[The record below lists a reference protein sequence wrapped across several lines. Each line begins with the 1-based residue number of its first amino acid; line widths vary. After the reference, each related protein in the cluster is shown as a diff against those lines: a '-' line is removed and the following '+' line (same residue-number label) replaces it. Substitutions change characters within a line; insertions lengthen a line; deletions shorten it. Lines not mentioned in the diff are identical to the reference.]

1 MDAVIS
7 RLNGALEGRYVVERP
22 LGEGGMA
29 TVYLADD
36 VRHGRRVAIKVLKPE
51 LAAMVGADR
60 FLAEIRTTANLLH
73 PHILPLHDSGNADG
87 FLFFVSPYI
96 DGETLR
102 DRLDR
107 EKQLPV
113 DEAVRISLAV
123 ASALQAAHEQGVV
136 HRDIKPA
143 NILLSRGEPL
153 VGDFGIAL
161 AVSESG
167 GHRLTETGLSV
178 GTPYY
183 MSPEQATGDRE
194 VGAQSDVY
202 ALGCVTYEMLVGD
215 PPYVGSTAQAVL
227 GKILTEAP
235 KPPTAVRPAVPENVE
250 GAVLKALEKLPADRF
265 QSAEAFGK
273 ALADPSFRYG
283 GGADAA
289 KPAAGPSRR
298 ATTVWKAATA
308 VATVAALMA
317 AGMALRWRPRPDTA
331 PVMYFDI
338 TLPPSLSLMNQQGVN
353 FDLSRDGSKIVFVG
367 QDSTGTQALW
377 LRTSDHLKP
386 TRLAGTDDP
395 RSPRFSPDGKAV
407 AYLSGTSLLRAS
419 LDGAPTVTVVP
430 DSVVGGQG
438 GGGVAWGDD
447 GFLYF
452 SRLAGGLWRVPA
464 GGGKPEVVRADDP
477 STVYSWFDV
486 LPGSGVLLYSN
497 TNALD
502 PTLTT
507 VFAMDLRSHQVK
519 SLLTGTMAR
528 YAPPASLIYATGQ
541 AQVLT
546 VPFDP
551 GRMDVTGS
559 PRPLLSGIQV
569 NSGSA
574 SYFAVSASGALLY
587 ATGIVGTAPTPEW
600 ISSDG
605 QETPLPGIPDGANL
619 RDPAISPDGKRI
631 AFTRALDPIDASSLY
646 PSSGPKV
653 TGDIWIYDTE
663 SKGGP
668 MAPLTLDGH
677 ASDPFWSPDGDE
689 VGYRMTGR
697 DGAVIDVRHSD
708 FSGQPRHLVPPA
720 AKIHGALNPYV
731 GAWTPDGRSILY
743 VDSVGRLVKAPVAGG
758 GTPSVVL
765 GSDVNA
771 TVFAISPDGRW
782 ITFASGVSGTSE
794 IWVAPLSGGGGR
806 IRVSV
811 SGGGHPVWTRDGKAI
826 IYLGPQ
832 DNWMRADV
840 RTSPDFTVTARDPIT
855 GSINFYS
862 DFDVAPDGR
871 ILALHRG
878 RGTSANGHT
887 MRLVTDWRRGLAGGG

>member
-1 MDAVIS
+1 MSDAVIL
-7 RLNGALEGRYVVERP
+7 RLNAALEGRYVVERA

-36 VRHGRRVAIKVLKPE
+36 VRHGRKVAIKVLKPE
-51 LAAMVGADR
+51 LAEMVGAER

-73 PHILPLHDSGNADG
+73 PHILPLHDSGEADG

-107 EKQLPV
+107 EKQLAV
-113 DEAVRISLAV
+113 EEAVRIAAAV

-153 VGDFGIAL
+153 VADFGIAL
-161 AVSESG
+161 AVRESG
-167 GHRLTETGLSV
+167 GNRLTETGLSV

-194 VGAQSDVY
+194 VGARSDVY

-215 PPYVGSTAQAVL
+215 PPHVGSTAQAVL
-227 GKILTEAP
+227 GKILTETPRAP
-235 KPPTAVRPAVPENVE
+235 AAVRPAVPQNVD

-265 QSAEAFGK
+265 PTAEAFAK

-283 GGADAA
+283 RTVE
-289 KPAAGPSRR
+289 AGPTPPPGSG
-298 ATTVWKAATA
+298 TIWKVATA
-308 VATVAALMA
+308 VSTVAAVAL
-317 AGMALRWRPRPDTA
+317 AGVALRWRPTPDTT
-331 PVMYFDI
+331 PVMYFDV
-338 TLPPSLSLMNQQGVN
+338 TLPPSLSLMTGQGVN
-353 FDLSRDGSKIVFVG
+353 LDLSGDGSKIVFVG
-367 QDSTGTQALW
+367 QDSAGAQALW
-377 LRTSDHLKP
+377 LRTSDHLEP
-386 TRLAGTDDP
+386 ARLAGTNDP

-407 AYLSGTSLLRAS
+407 AYLSGASLRRAS

-430 DSVVGGQG
+430 DSVVGGRG
-438 GGGVAWGDD
+438 NGGVAWGDD

-452 SRLAGGLWRVPA
+452 SRTAGGLWRVPA
-464 GGGKPEVVRADDP
+464 GGGKPEVVRAADP
-477 STVYSWFDV
+477 RAVYSWFDV

-497 TNALD
+497 TNELD

-507 VFAMDLRSHQVK
+507 VLALDLRSGQVK

-528 YAPPASLIYATGQ
+528 FAPPASLLYATGQ

-551 GRMDVTGS
+551 ERMEVTGS

-587 ATGIVGTAPTPEW
+587 AKGIVGTAPTPVW

-619 RDPAISPDGKRI
+619 RDPAISPDGTRI
-631 AFTRALDPIDASSLY
+631 AFTRSPDVISASSLY
-646 PSSGPKV
+646 LPNPSRIA
-653 TGDIWIYDTE
+653 GDIWIYETE
-663 SKGGP
+663 AEGTP

-677 ASDPFWSPDGDE
+677 ASDPFWSPDGAE
-689 VGYRMTGR
+689 VGYRQTGP
-697 DGAVIDVRHSD
+697 DGSGIDVRHSD
-708 FSGQPRHLVPPA
+708 FSGQPRHLVPPGNTEDA
-720 AKIHGALNPYV
+720 VSAYI
-731 GAWTPDGRSILY
+731 GAWTPHGRAILY

-765 GSDVNA
+765 GGDVNA
-771 TVFAISPDGRW
+771 TGFSVSPDGRW
-782 ITFASGVSGTSE
+782 LAFASGVSGTSE
-794 IWVAPLSGGGGR
+794 IWVAPLSGGSGR
-806 IRVSV
+806 TQVSV
-811 SGGGHPVWTRDGKAI
+811 SGGLHPRWARDGKAV
-826 IYLGPQ
+826 IYVDPQ
-832 DNWMRADV
+832 GNWLRADV
-840 RTSPDFTVTARDPIT
+840 RTSPDFAVTERRRIAGAI
-855 GSINFYS
+855 GFYT

-878 RGTSANGHT
+878 RGTSLNAHT
-887 MRLVTDWRRGLAGGG
+887 MLLVTDWRRGLAGGG